1 MRLFER
7 WLGRESEQESAAENI
22 ERLTF
27 KSNAKHG
34 QETDAEYEDDA
45 SFSWLGTNQ
54 SFGNV
59 PDALRG
65 TDDER
70 SATDTMSLRTL
81 AITDDATYTV
91 EEKALKLNDSEKE
104 TDDDTVPTRTLSL
117 AEDPTSTFDEDE
129 GVDPYNTGRF
139 DTAKS

>member
-1 MRLFER
+1 MKLFQR
-7 WLGRESEQESAAENI
+7 WLGRQSEQESTAENI
-22 ERLTF
+22 ERSTV

-34 QETDAEYEDDA
+34 QEADSEYEDDA
-45 SFSWLGTNQ
+45 SFNWLGTDQ
-54 SFGNV
+54 RFGNV

-104 TDDDTVPTRTLSL
+104 TDNDTVPTRTLSL
-117 AEDPTSTFDEDE
+117 AEDSTSTFDEDE